1 LSLFIIFLHAFFSPL
16 CLFLYFA
23 SLLPPQVHN
32 SFLDWFDKSTPSQHP
47 VFGKVT
53 SGMDIVLK
61 IQNVKTDS
69 NDKPVTPVVVNS
81 ITVA

>member
-1 LSLFIIFLHAFFSPL
+1 
-16 CLFLYFA
+16 
-23 SLLPPQVHN
+23 VHN